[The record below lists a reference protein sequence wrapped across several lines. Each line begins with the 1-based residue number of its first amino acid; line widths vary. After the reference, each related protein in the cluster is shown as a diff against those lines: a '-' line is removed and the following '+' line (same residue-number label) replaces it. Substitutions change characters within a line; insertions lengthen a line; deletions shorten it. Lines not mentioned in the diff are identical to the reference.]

1 MRYCVTVGR
10 GMEPFVKKQLEQ
22 IQDVKIDGSI
32 VEGKVLFDASNSNKL
47 CNLRC
52 AERLFLVAAYEI
64 IDCSWN
70 KRQLFD
76 KLFSLCDRN
85 SLLNSTCETAFN
97 CLFSYGEP
105 IQNRTFRVS
114 LKATGKWR
122 RKIDIEK
129 LSTSIAR
136 HIKQM
141 SGFNSSVHFTAIEI
155 CIHVSEKCIFI
166 GIPITRERLSK
177 RHYLLNNSLR
187 STVVD
192 AMLSMANI
200 QDGDIVVDLTCGSSS
215 ILLQIAHDFQDK
227 VFLLGIDFSWDA
239 LQQSLRNVDYL
250 RKNDN
255 VEPSIDLLCMNL
267 FNDCLKYEIVDHII
281 SDIPFGQQCGT
292 DQAAL
297 CTLQRIC
304 DIFSNCSNSSN
315 SYISTAILLISA
327 MHLPSLNNMLKLP
340 ARLKQHYPISLG
352 TTQAV
357 IVLLANDR
365 E

>member
-22 IQDVKIDGSI
+22 IQDVKIDGTI
-32 VEGKVLFDASNSNKL
+32 IEGKVLFDASNFNKL

-52 AERLFLVAAYEI
+52 AE
-64 IDCSWN
+64 
-70 KRQLFD
+70 
-76 KLFSLCDRN
+76 SLCDRN

-97 CLFSYGEP
+97 CLLSYGEP
-105 IQNRTFRVS
+105 TQSRTFRVS

-136 HIKQM
+136 RIKQM

-155 CIHVSEKCIFI
+155 CIHLSEKYIFI

-177 RHYLLNNSLR
+177 RRYLLNNSLR

-200 QDGDIVVDLTCGSSS
+200 QDGDIIADLTCGSSS
-215 ILLQIAHDFQDK
+215 IF
-227 VFLLGIDFSWDA
+227 FIDGLKRSPLSGQRSAMFS
-239 LQQSLRNVDYL
+239 
-250 RKNDN
+250 
-255 VEPSIDLLCMNL
+255 
-267 FNDCLKYEIVDHII
+267 
-281 SDIPFGQQCGT
+281 
-292 DQAAL
+292 
-297 CTLQRIC
+297 
-304 DIFSNCSNSSN
+304 CSSSSN

>member
-227 VFLLGIDFSWDA
+227 ENYFLTFS
-239 LQQSLRNVDYL
+239 
-250 RKNDN
+250 
-255 VEPSIDLLCMNL
+255 
-267 FNDCLKYEIVDHII
+267 LKERFFFWV
-281 SDIPFGQQCGT
+281 
-292 DQAAL
+292 L
-297 CTLQRIC
+297 
-304 DIFSNCSNSSN
+304 
-315 SYISTAILLISA
+315 
-327 MHLPSLNNMLKLP
+327 
-340 ARLKQHYPISLG
+340 ISLG
-352 TTQAV
+352 MLYNNHCEMWIICEKMTM
-357 IVLLANDR
+357 
-365 E
+365 